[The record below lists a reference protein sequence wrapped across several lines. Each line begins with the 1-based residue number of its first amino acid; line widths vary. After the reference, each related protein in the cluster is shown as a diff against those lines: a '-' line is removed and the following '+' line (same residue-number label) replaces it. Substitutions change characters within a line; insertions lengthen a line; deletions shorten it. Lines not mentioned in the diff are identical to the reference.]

1 MKHVE
6 EKLKALEKDI
16 DDLND
21 GSKIIT
27 SISTAV
33 KESVMTAVDSANAT
47 DSIDERIQLLIAGF
61 QEVLNKVTSFQ
72 KDFNQ
77 QKYTLQTKISVLEE
91 IIDEYIANEDHD
103 LTEE

>member
-91 IIDEYIANEDHD
+91 IIDEYIANEVHD

>member
-16 DDLND
+16 GDLND
-21 GSKIIT
+21 GSKIIAN
-27 SISTAV
+27 ISSVV

-61 QEVLNKVTSFQ
+61 QNVLNKVTNYQ
-72 KDFNQ
+72 IDFNQ
-77 QKYTLQTKISVLEE
+77 QKYTIETKISVLEE
-91 IIDEYIANEDHD
+91 IVDAYIENEGYD
-103 LTEE
+103 LSEE

>member
-21 GSKIIT
+21 GSKIIA
-27 SISTAV
+27 SISSVV

-61 QEVLNKVTSFQ
+61 QEVLNKVTNYQ
-72 KDFNQ
+72 RDFNQ
-77 QKYTLQTKISVLEE
+77 QKYTIETKISVLEE
-91 IIDEYIANEDHD
+91 IVDAYIENEGYD
-103 LTEE
+103 LSEE